1 MSAPARRPPAE
12 LLVRRLPERRAVVL
26 VAAAAMLVAIFAA
39 MRQVDDPAPGIGV
52 LAVLPITLIALELGL
67 AGGLAAAALSAGLL
81 ALNAAGGHPELGATG
96 VATRT
101 LVFLAVGLVAG
112 RFSDRMRDAFGR
124 EQRLLDSGLDL
135 AGGIRADHVAAIV
148 ARAAARTPG
157 VRGARV
163 VLAGAEPAEAGA
175 PGHHRATLPIAAR
188 GTPLGELEVSADRAL
203 ASEERAA
210 LELLALQAG
219 LAVDSQRLLA
229 REREFVRAQEDERR
243 RVADRLH
250 DELAQ
255 MLTAVLMGLR
265 VVSRDAADRAAVED
279 LRTQVVEVLRELREV
294 AGSLRPVALDQLGL
308 RPALETLA
316 AGGRLSLDLEDD
328 DHATGPLDP
337 AVETSLFRIVQEAL
351 AGSPEGVRVGLSG
364 TPAEVTLDLRL
375 PAGTAVLP
383 AIQARAEVAG
393 GRVEATEDAGALR
406 VRVALPR

>member
-1 MSAPARRPPAE
+1 
-12 LLVRRLPERRAVVL
+12 
-26 VAAAAMLVAIFAA
+26 
-39 MRQVDDPAPGIGV
+39 
-52 LAVLPITLIALELGL
+52 
-67 AGGLAAAALSAGLL
+67 
-81 ALNAAGGHPELGATG
+81 
-96 VATRT
+96 
-101 LVFLAVGLVAG
+101 
-112 RFSDRMRDAFGR
+112 
-124 EQRLLDSGLDL
+124 
-135 AGGIRADHVAAIV
+135 
-148 ARAAARTPG
+148 
-157 VRGARV
+157 
-163 VLAGAEPAEAGA
+163 
-175 PGHHRATLPIAAR
+175 
-188 GTPLGELEVSADRAL
+188 
-203 ASEERAA
+203 
-210 LELLALQAG
+210 
-219 LAVDSQRLLA
+219 
-229 REREFVRAQEDERR
+229 
-243 RVADRLH
+243 
-250 DELAQ
+250 
-255 MLTAVLMGLR
+255 VLMGLR